1 MSLLRKNKSAGYA
14 VLSGPLIFVLVLLV
28 VPYLI
33 MFSYSFYLK
42 TYPTFQPDFQFGNY
56 AQLFTDPQYYQVFV
70 RTFLIAIKVT
80 FLSLLFAFPITY
92 YLVFVIK
99 NSRVRSLLYLAFK
112 LPLWVSYLLRGYIW
126 KMILGNDGILNSF
139 LMYLGIIDEPS
150 QVFLYN
156 QTSMNVTFVY
166 IIIPVMAMPIYAV
179 LEKIPRNLIEASE
192 DLGYPAW
199 QTFLQV
205 TLPLSISGIVAGC
218 TMTFCLTFGDF
229 ITPILVG
236 GTDGTMVANV
246 VTTQF
251 GAALNW
257 PLGAA
262 ISVAMLVIVLFV
274 LNIGDRLEKRGM
286 VRG

>member
-1 MSLLRKNKSAGYA
+1 MSLLRKNKAAGYA
-14 VLSGPLIFVLVLLV
+14 VLSGPLIFVLALLV

-56 AQLFTDPQYYQVFV
+56 ALLFTDPQYYQVFL
-70 RTFLIAIKVT
+70 RTFLIAVKVT
-80 FLSLLFAFPITY
+80 LLSLLFAFPITY

-99 NSRVRSLLYLAFK
+99 SSRLRSLLYLALI

-126 KMILGNDGILNSF
+126 KIILGNDGILNSL
-139 LMYLGIIDEPS
+139 LMYLGVIDEPS

-156 QTSMNVTFVY
+156 QTSMIVTFVY
-166 IIIPVMAMPIYAV
+166 ILIPFMAMPIYAV

-262 ISVAMLVIVLFV
+262 ISVAMLVVVLIV

-286 VRG
+286 VKG

>member
-1 MSLLRKNKSAGYA
+1 M
-14 VLSGPLIFVLVLLV
+14 LVLLV

-42 TYPTFQPDFQFGNY
+42 TYPTFRPDFQFGNY
-56 AQLFTDPQYYQVFV
+56 AQLFTDPQYYQVFL

-92 YLVFVIK
+92 YLVFVVK
-99 NSRVRSLLYLAFK
+99 NSRMRSLLYLALI

-126 KMILGNDGILNSF
+126 KMILGTDGILNSF
-139 LMYLGIIDEPS
+139 LMYLGIINEPS
-150 QVFLYN
+150 PVFLYN
-156 QTSMNVTFVY
+156 QTSMIVTFVY
-166 IIIPVMAMPIYAV
+166 IFIPFMAMPIYAV

-199 QTFLQV
+199 QTFLRV
-205 TLPLSISGIVAGC
+205 TLPLSISGVVAGC

-251 GAALNW
+251 GGALNW

-286 VRG
+286 VRD

>member
-1 MSLLRKNKSAGYA
+1 M
-14 VLSGPLIFVLVLLV
+14 LVLLV

-42 TYPTFQPDFQFGNY
+42 IYPTFTPDFQFGNY
-56 AQLFTDPQYYQVFV
+56 AQLFTDPQYYQVFL
-70 RTFLIAIKVT
+70 RTFMIAIKVT

-92 YLVFVIK
+92 YLVFVVK
-99 NSRVRSLLYLAFK
+99 NSRMRSLLYLALI

-126 KMILGNDGILNSF
+126 KMILGTDGILNSF
-139 LMYLGIIDEPS
+139 LMYLGVIDEPS

-156 QTSMNVTFVY
+156 QTSMIVTFVY
-166 IIIPVMAMPIYAV
+166 IFIPFMAMPIYAV

-199 QTFLQV
+199 QTFIRV
-205 TLPLSISGIVAGC
+205 TLPLSISGVVAGC

-251 GAALNW
+251 GGALNW

-286 VRG
+286 VRD